1 MVYLTAPKDPQTKP
15 KLLFFLHGCYT
26 HTETDLAGVVTTK
39 CIHCHDNLH
48 AMADDITEVISTSQ
62 SSFADWNWEKWDKFC
77 RDVDLN
83 PLLILYRDPVPIPTP
98 PPQEI
103 TNRRNQPQRVSSISQ
118 NY

>member
-1 MVYLTAPKDPQTKP
+1 MDS
-15 KLLFFLHGCYT
+15 T
-26 HTETDLAGVVTTK
+26 HTQIDLAGVVTTK

-83 PLLILYRDPVPIPTP
+83 PLLISYRDPVPIPNP
-98 PPQEI
+98 PPEKYPTGEI
-103 TNRRNQPQRVSSISQ
+103 NPRGCQV
-118 NY
+118 